1 MEIYIPD
8 VVKSLWEKLG
18 SAIVVVPDESLKDHV
33 AKLGRA
39 IRKAYLVED
48 DRILPVLNNY
58 HPDYISMSWSE
69 IRRKGVSPEEAMDGA
84 AYYYSFKGYDQV
96 PEGNVDHEFEA
107 ILDIVLTGDL
117 ELIDEKLTVD
127 PNLLTHRSKYG
138 HEATLWHYLG
148 SNGVELH
155 RQVVPLNLP
164 EIIELFLRKGVDRS
178 MTMKVY
184 GGDHRMKE
192 MLATSAHPLEA
203 GLQEM
208 ALDALERSAS
218 K

>member
-8 VVKSLWEKLG
+8 IVKSLWEKLD
-18 SAIVVVPDESLKDHV
+18 SAIVVVPEESLKDHV
-33 AKLGRA
+33 AKLGRV
-39 IRKAYLVED
+39 IRKSYLVED

-96 PEGNVDHEFEA
+96 PDGNVDHEFEA
-107 ILDIVLTGDL
+107 VLDILLTGNI
-117 ELIDEKLTVD
+117 ELIGEKLEAD
-127 PNLLTHRSKYG
+127 HSLLSKKSRYG

-155 RQVVPLNLP
+155 RQIVPLNLP
-164 EIIELFLRKGVDRS
+164 EIIELFMRKGVDRS

-184 GGDHRMKE
+184 GGEHRLKE

-208 ALDALERSAS
+208 ALDVLE
-218 K
+218 KPPGD